1 MATAEVKKIRGIVI
15 RQSDAKET
23 AAVVTAINEEGLFSF
38 FAHGIKKMGGKN
50 AAGCSLLS
58 YSEFSVSESGS
69 GTLTL
74 KEASPLQSYLQ
85 TDSFDSC
92 VCESLLVEMASRLVQ
107 EDEAPKAYPWFI
119 GALQAIHDG
128 KDPYTATLIAM
139 AHFLELCGI
148 GLQVNEC
155 VICGGKERISGVS
168 YEEGGFV
175 CHHCFDPSAMEKSP
189 DMVLKILRYIFKA
202 PLSDFGRVS
211 LDRDFALRVARQLIQ
226 YIDEMTGTKLRSF
239 DVLYHS

>member
-58 YSEFSVSESGS
+58 FSEFSVSESGS

-92 VCESLLVEMASRLVQ
+92 VCESLLVEMAGRLVQ
-107 EDEAPKAYPWFI
+107 EDEAPEAYPWFI

-155 VICGGKERISGVS
+155 VICGSKERISGVS